1 MANNDNFDLK
11 HGALEENAVCQK
23 YIENITYA
31 KTLWKLAKMPDFFGE
46 IRIFV
51 INLPVS
57 MGNVDLKKLFDVD
70 LRFCEYLG

>member
-31 KTLWKLAKMPDFFGE
+31 K
-46 IRIFV
+46 
-51 INLPVS
+51 NL
-57 MGNVDLKKLFDVD
+57 
-70 LRFCEYLG
+70 